1 MEDVN
6 VRRVRSSQNQEK
18 RAVVKMENG
27 HFTRTAFE
35 NLDVVLD
42 FVLFAVPSQDWPF
55 AQSTYEQ
62 ISRNDVTPR

>member
-1 MEDVN
+1 
-6 VRRVRSSQNQEK
+6 
-18 RAVVKMENG
+18 MENG
-27 HFTRTAFE
+27 HFTGTAFE
-35 NLDVVLD
+35 DLDVVLD

>member
-1 MEDVN
+1 
-6 VRRVRSSQNQEK
+6 
-18 RAVVKMENG
+18 MENG

-42 FVLFAVPSQDWPF
+42 FVLFAVPSPDWPF

-62 ISRNDVTPR
+62 ITSSRNDVTPR